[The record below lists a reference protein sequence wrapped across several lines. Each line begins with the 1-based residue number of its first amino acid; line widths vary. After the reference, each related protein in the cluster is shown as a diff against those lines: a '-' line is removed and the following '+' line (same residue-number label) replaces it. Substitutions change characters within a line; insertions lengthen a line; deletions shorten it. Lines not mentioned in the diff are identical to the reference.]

1 MQMFF
6 KRMIEAWDSGFDK
19 ISEACA
25 KYNGSL
31 PEYTI
36 DDSRIMVCCN
46 ASEDYIR
53 LLNDTTT
60 KDVGKK
66 LSRIDIQLLQELE
79 NNPYITTAEL
89 GKVLNITTRM
99 VECHIKT
106 LKESDIIKRTG
117 GRKSGKWILSN
128 PKTTK

>member
-1 MQMFF
+1 M
-6 KRMIEAWDSGFDK
+6 
-19 ISEACA
+19 SE
-25 KYNGSL
+25 K
-31 PEYTI
+31 
-36 DDSRIMVCCN
+36 M
-46 ASEDYIR
+46 SEK
-53 LLNDTTT
+53 NC
-60 KDVGKK
+60 
-66 LSRIDIQLLQELE
+66 RIDIQLLQELE

-89 GKVLNITTRM
+89 GKVLNITTRT

>member
-1 MQMFF
+1 
-6 KRMIEAWDSGFDK
+6 
-19 ISEACA
+19 
-25 KYNGSL
+25 
-31 PEYTI
+31 
-36 DDSRIMVCCN
+36 MVCCN

-79 NNPYITTAEL
+79 NKPYITTAEL
-89 GKVLNITTRM
+89 EKVLNITTRT
-99 VECHIKT
+99 VGCHIKT

-128 PKTTK
+128 PKATK

>member
-1 MQMFF
+1 MD
-6 KRMIEAWDSGFDK
+6 RGFDK

-25 KYNGSL
+25 KNNSPL

-36 DDSRIMVCCN
+36 ADSGITVCCN
-46 ASEDYIR
+46 AGEDYIR
-53 LLNDTTT
+53 LLNDMGA
-60 KDVGKK
+60 KDVGKE

-89 GKVLNITTRM
+89 GKVLNIIVRT
-99 VECHIKT
+99 VEHHIKT

-117 GRKSGKWILSN
+117 GRKSGK
-128 PKTTK
+128 